1 MEIISSLSKLLNGLI
16 TKKIKED
23 IGNDVSFDINTTK
36 YGIQID
42 VKGDLPEIVKNP
54 NSDEWDTE
62 RYLDPKRM
70 IKKMLWEALKYIGG
84 ISDSSLLIKFNNSIS
99 NESVYSPSNTN
110 KDWAEF
116 KKDTMTKDGEPKPPT
131 KFILTHGGAYATSK
145 RSGISYPV
153 FSNGNLDIDGA
164 YHLSDIE
171 EMEWWEGLDDDD
183 KEDLYVAFG

>member
-1 MEIISSLSKLLNGLI
+1 
-16 TKKIKED
+16 
-23 IGNDVSFDINTTK
+23 
-36 YGIQID
+36 
-42 VKGDLPEIVKNP
+42 
-54 NSDEWDTE
+54 
-62 RYLDPKRM
+62 
-70 IKKMLWEALKYIGG
+70 MLWETLKYIGG

-116 KKDTMTKDGEPKPPT
+116 KKDTTTKDGEPKPPT

-183 KEDLYVAFG
+183 KEDLYIAFG

>member
-70 IKKMLWEALKYIGG
+70 VKKMLWETLKYIGG

-153 FSNGNLDIDGA
+153 FTNGNLDIDGA

-183 KEDLYVAFG
+183 KEDLYIAFG

>member
-70 IKKMLWEALKYIGG
+70 VKKMLWETLKYIGG

-116 KKDTMTKDGEPKPPT
+116 KKDTTTKDGEPKPPT
-131 KFILTHGGAYATSK
+131 KFILTHGGAYSISK

-183 KEDLYVAFG
+183 KEDLYIAFG

>member
-153 FSNGNLDIDGA
+153 FTNGNLDIDGA

>member
-70 IKKMLWEALKYIGG
+70 VKKMLWETLKYIGG

-99 NESVYSPSNTN
+99 NESVYAPSNTN

-116 KKDTMTKDGEPKPPT
+116 KKDTTTKDGEPKPPT

-153 FSNGNLDIDGA
+153 FTNGNLDIDGA

-183 KEDLYVAFG
+183 KEDLYIAFG

>member
-131 KFILTHGGAYATSK
+131 KFILTHGGAYAISK

-153 FSNGNLDIDGA
+153 FTNGNLDIDGA

>member
-70 IKKMLWEALKYIGG
+70 VKKMLWETLKYIGG

-116 KKDTMTKDGEPKPPT
+116 KKDTTTKDGEPKPPT
-131 KFILTHGGAYATSK
+131 KFILTHGGAYAISK

-153 FSNGNLDIDGA
+153 FTIGNLDIDGA

-183 KEDLYVAFG
+183 KEDLYIAFG

>member
-70 IKKMLWEALKYIGG
+70 VKKMLWETLKYIGG

-131 KFILTHGGAYATSK
+131 KFILTHGGAYAISK

-183 KEDLYVAFG
+183 KEDLYIAFG

>member
-183 KEDLYVAFG
+183 KEDLYIAFG

>member
-36 YGIQID
+36 YGIQIN

-153 FSNGNLDIDGA
+153 FTNGNLDIDGA

>member
-116 KKDTMTKDGEPKPPT
+116 KKDTTTKDGEPKPPT
-131 KFILTHGGAYATSK
+131 KFILTHGGAYAISK

-171 EMEWWEGLDDDD
+171 EPDWWESLDEDD
-183 KEDLYVAFG
+183 KEELYSVFG

>member
-1 MEIISSLSKLLNGLI
+1 
-16 TKKIKED
+16 
-23 IGNDVSFDINTTK
+23 
-36 YGIQID
+36 
-42 VKGDLPEIVKNP
+42 
-54 NSDEWDTE
+54 
-62 RYLDPKRM
+62 
-70 IKKMLWEALKYIGG
+70 MLWEALKYIGG

-99 NESVYSPSNTN
+99 NESVYAPSNTN

-116 KKDTMTKDGEPKPPT
+116 KKDTTTKDGEPKPPT

-171 EMEWWEGLDDDD
+171 EPDWWESLDEDD
-183 KEDLYVAFG
+183 KEELYSVFG

>member
-153 FSNGNLDIDGA
+153 FTNGNLDIDGA

-183 KEDLYVAFG
+183 KEDLYIAFG

>member
-70 IKKMLWEALKYIGG
+70 VKKMLWETLKYIGG

-131 KFILTHGGAYATSK
+131 KFILTHGGAYAISK

-171 EMEWWEGLDDDD
+171 EPDWWESLDEDD
-183 KEDLYVAFG
+183 KEELYSVFG

>member
-70 IKKMLWEALKYIGG
+70 VKKMLWETLKYIGG

-183 KEDLYVAFG
+183 KEDLYIAFG

>member
-131 KFILTHGGAYATSK
+131 KFILTHGGAYAISK

>member
-116 KKDTMTKDGEPKPPT
+116 KKDTTTKDGEPKPPT
-131 KFILTHGGAYATSK
+131 KFILTHGGAYVTSK

-153 FSNGNLDIDGA
+153 FTNGNLDIDGA

-183 KEDLYVAFG
+183 KEDLYIAFG

>member
-70 IKKMLWEALKYIGG
+70 IKKMLWETLKYIGG

-183 KEDLYVAFG
+183 KEDLYIAFG

>member
-70 IKKMLWEALKYIGG
+70 VKKMLWETLKYIGG

-131 KFILTHGGAYATSK
+131 KFILTHGGAYAISK

>member
-70 IKKMLWEALKYIGG
+70 VKKMLWETLKYIGG

-153 FSNGNLDIDGA
+153 FTNGNLDIDGA

>member
-70 IKKMLWEALKYIGG
+70 VKKMLWEALKYIGG

-153 FSNGNLDIDGA
+153 FTNGNLDIDGA

>member
-131 KFILTHGGAYATSK
+131 KFILTHGGAYAISK

-183 KEDLYVAFG
+183 KEDLYIAFG